1 VLRRPCVKGYTINM
15 ATKKERELEL
25 KLAKLQGVVQ
35 GMMLCLPHLHGG
47 QEPVGGNLVG
57 VDEFDDEDEGKG
69 KVGFR

>member
-1 VLRRPCVKGYTINM
+1 M
-15 ATKKERELEL
+15 ATKRELEL

-47 QEPVGGNLVG
+47 QESVGGGLVD
-57 VDEFDDEDEGKG
+57 VEDDHDDEDERG